1 MKPEVKR
8 KSQVGIGFAILV
20 FAIII
25 SYFSVEEIDT
35 QEIPQYDI
43 YLVIDVSGSMG
54 TCLDGDWIST
64 CYNVG
69 VTNDSPITF
78 AKKAAIEFVDTF
90 QLDESSN
97 HRIGLA
103 IFHGTQYD
111 PANPISKIIVEL
123 DNDSKKLKDGIDT
136 LYPSGGTAMGDGIS
150 ISTQSLSQNA
160 RPDVEKIIVLLSDG
174 VSNMGSEPRLAAG
187 IAKEN
192 NVTIFSVGYGD
203 FADVQ
208 TLKAVASVTGGKYY
222 DAPTGKDLA
231 RTFNEIADVLISP
244 VSHYSSRILIL
255 LAIPVLLFIPTIERG
270 FTTMMEKVQDKPV
283 KRNVKKSIS
292 KIDVGGSICKKC
304 NHTNRSTS
312 KFCIKCGDTLGGSI
326 CKKCNHTNRSTSKF
340 CIKCGDTLGGNVR

>member
-25 SYFSVEEIDT
+25 SYFSVEEIGV

-43 YLVIDVSGSMG
+43 YLVIDVSGSMQ
-54 TCLDGDWIST
+54 
-64 CYNVG
+64 
-69 VTNDSPITF
+69 NDSKLNF
-78 AKKAAIEFVDTF
+78 AKQAASEFIDVF
-90 QLDESSN
+90 QTDQSSN
-97 HRIGLA
+97 HRIGLVT
-103 IFHGTQYD
+103 FSDY
-111 PANPISKIIVEL
+111 SEFIVGL
-123 DNDSKKLKDGIDT
+123 DDNSEKMKDGIAK
-136 LYPSGGTAMGDGIS
+136 LYSEGATAMGDGIS
-150 ISTQSLSQNA
+150 LATEA
-160 RPDVEKIIVLLSDG
+160 FTKETRPDATKVIVLLSDG
-174 VSNMGSEPRLAAG
+174 ASNTGMHPWTAAG

-192 NVTIFSVGYGD
+192 NVTIFSVGYGYD
-203 FADVQ
+203 ADVQ
-208 TLKAVASVTGGKYY
+208 TLKSVASVTQGEYY
-222 DAPTGKDLA
+222 HAPTGQELA
-231 RTFNEIADVLISP
+231 NTFNEIADVLISP

-340 CIKCGDTLGGNVR
+340 CIKCGDILGGNVR

>member
-1 MKPEVKR
+1 MKPEAKR

-25 SYFSVEEIDT
+25 SYFSVEEIDA

-54 TCLDGDWIST
+54 TCLDGDWVSG
-64 CYNVG
+64 CSNVG
-69 VTNDSPITF
+69 VTDNSPITF

-90 QLDESSN
+90 QLDQSSN

-103 IFHGTQYD
+103 IFHGTQYE
-111 PANPISKIIVEL
+111 PTYPISKIIVEL
-123 DNDSKKLKDGIDT
+123 DNDSKKLKENIEN
-136 LYPSGGTAMGDGIS
+136 LYPGGGTAMGDGIS
-150 ISTQSLSQNA
+150 IATQSLSQNT
-160 RPDVEKIIVLLSDG
+160 RQDVEKIIVLLSDG
-174 VSNMGSEPRLAAG
+174 ASNIGSAPLIAAG

-192 NVTIFSVGYGD
+192 DVTIFSVGYGN

-208 TLKAVASVTGGKYY
+208 TLKAVASVTGGEYY
-222 DAPTGKDLA
+222 NAPTGKDLA

-255 LAIPVLLFIPTIERG
+255 LAIPILLFIPTIERG
-270 FTTMMEKVQDKPV
+270 LTTMIEKVQDKPV

-292 KIDVGGSICKKC
+292 KIDTGGNVCKKC
-304 NHTNRSTS
+304 NQMNRSTS
-312 KFCIKCGDTLGGSI
+312 KFCIKCGNTLGGNV
-326 CKKCNHTNRSTSKF
+326 CKKCNQMNRSTSKF
-340 CIKCGDTLGGNVR
+340 CIKCGNTLGGNVR